1 MSNPFNYIVDDDLL
15 SMESSKICQP
25 RSTEAFKTVGLA
37 GMADNG
43 SGGGCGPCQ
52 CIAFLDPFPNQLT
65 SWR

>member
-1 MSNPFNYIVDDDLL
+1 VPNPFQFVVDDDLL

-25 RSTEAFKTVGLA
+25 RSAEASA
-37 GMADNG
+37 ADFG
-43 SGGGCGPCQ
+43 GPCQ